1 MMYANLNEVYGTS
14 FGHSNPSR
22 KKKKKSVPL
31 ETKEME
37 TELLSKNDMNEF
49 KIRNTQDSRVSRLGI
64 NPYDPFNTEY
74 GNISNI
80 KNTLINENVVGPN
93 NPFNHPYSMYHYIM
107 NDPDYREF
115 LIYKKMK
122 NSTNSL
128 YEPFMNSGNI
138 NNDFDQLLLY
148 IFTGLFILIMFDNIY
163 KLGVNL

>member
-1 MMYANLNEVYGTS
+1 
-14 FGHSNPSR
+14 
-22 KKKKKSVPL
+22 
-31 ETKEME
+31 
-37 TELLSKNDMNEF
+37 
-49 KIRNTQDSRVSRLGI
+49 
-64 NPYDPFNTEY
+64 
-74 GNISNI
+74 
-80 KNTLINENVVGPN
+80 
-93 NPFNHPYSMYHYIM
+93 HPYSMYHYIM